1 MADFNPVLKYKVV
14 TASNL
19 WHTHCRL
26 TRQGQV
32 RMLKI
37 SLVDGTG
44 QLRMVV
50 EGALVPPWVDELT
63 TACAKARVDLQG
75 RELIVDL
82 RGLTAISPEGENV
95 LRQLMMNKTKVQCG
109 VFIREVLRQ
118 LAGTAQLDLENDN
131 PNNSDG

>member
-1 MADFNPVLKYKVV
+1 
-14 TASNL
+14 
-19 WHTHCRL
+19 
-26 TRQGQV
+26 
-32 RMLKI
+32 MLKI

-63 TACAKARVDLQG
+63 TACAKARVDLEG